1 MKKYVFFFLIGFVP
15 MLFSC
20 AKEMPVNDV
29 EETPIAERDPWTP
42 YPLTEVAAASGAH
55 SVEAGHDAETK
66 SHLDVSGN
74 VASVLWDTSDKY
86 IMMGY
91 EGESY
96 QTATYTNTAT
106 ESSVR
111 ATFTTSE
118 TIAYTSN
125 KLHSLYPVS
134 AFHAPSTINAG
145 ENLYLPVTIPTT
157 QTATIGNVAP
167 GANIAYAQS
176 DTQNEDLHFKKAV
189 SIIKFKL
196 SGAAVSSVTS
206 VSIKGTSY
214 LTGTFFLLLPG
225 SKTPAFDAGFA
236 GNDAS
241 LSATL
246 NGTFTAGKDYYIA
259 VVPGVQDG
267 FMMTFSNGAGKVIKK
282 TSSKSLT
289 LNRGSITDFGT
300 INIGDSFPETDP
312 TVIKYK
318 TASAS
323 APKPVTIVVLPDGY
337 QKTELD
343 TYETLAKAGID
354 ALFDT
359 EPYNKYENYFNV
371 YILKVA
377 SNESGANITN
387 GSGVITTHKD
397 CYFQSKWGEDKY
409 DDMAANSERVFAF
422 VENNCPDVINGT
434 VKMEDVSIL
443 ILINDTRFGGRCHS
457 YSNGQNYCMVPTTA
471 GTLNWS
477 YPSKEPTGVNSTPWN
492 YTTISEEVKT
502 AQHLKNSGTWHNTLV
517 HEFGGHAFGRLG
529 DEYWYDSSLDSA
541 SDVEGHDWTVPMNL
555 NISNT
560 NNEGSV
566 LWHEL
571 ISNKSELVDIN
582 GRYSRI
588 GVFQGG
594 DVSMFYRWR
603 SERISCMIDNR
614 FYFSTWQRW
623 LIVNRIRTLAGYSDA
638 DYATFKASDVMYDP
652 VTDGSPS
659 LLPDGLVNSIS
670 PRPVPMCPPPV
681 MHVVD

>member
-1 MKKYVFFFLIGFVP
+1 MKKYLYFFLIGIVP

-20 AKEMPVNDV
+20 AKEMPVNDIDEKPI
-29 EETPIAERDPWTP
+29 EEIDPWTP
-42 YPLTEVAAASGAH
+42 YPLTK
-55 SVEAGHDAETK
+55 VESAPGFRSITAEMGGETK
-66 SHLDVSGN
+66 THFDVSGLY
-74 VASVLWDTSDKY
+74 ASVMWDAGDSF

-91 EGESY
+91 DDSHWDS
-96 QTATYTNTAT
+96 ATYTKVGT
-106 ESSVR
+106 ESSVI
-111 ATFTTSE
+111 ASFSTSDG
-118 TIAYTSN
+118 TIVYTAN
-125 KLHSLYPVS
+125 KLHSLYP
-134 AFHAPSTINAG
+134 ATAINTPSKVGGI
-145 ENLYLPVTIPTT
+145 LHIPVTIPHT
-157 QTATIGNVAP
+157 QAATIGSVAP

-176 DTQNEDLHFKKAV
+176 DTQDEDLHFKNAV
-189 SIIKFKL
+189 AIIKFTL
-196 SGAAVSSVTS
+196 SGAAVGSVTS
-206 VSIKGTSY
+206 VSFKGTSEV
-214 LTGTFFLLLPG
+214 TGTFFL
-225 SKTPAFDAGFA
+225 STASSTPAYAAGYSLD
-236 GNDAS
+236 GS

-246 NGTFTAGKDYYIA
+246 SGSFTAGKEYYLA
-259 VVPGVQDG
+259 VAPSEHSG
-267 FMMTFSNGAGKVIKK
+267 FMMTFTNSAGKVIKK
-282 TSSKSLT
+282 ISNEELT
-289 LNRGSITDFGT
+289 LNRGQIIDFKT
-300 INIGDSFPETDP
+300 INIGDTFPDTDP
-312 TVIKYK
+312 
-318 TASAS
+318 SAIQYMKATYTS
-323 APKPVTIVVLPDGY
+323 PKKPVTIVVIPDGY
-337 QKTELD
+337 QSSELD
-343 TYETLAKAGID
+343 DYEDQAKAGID

-359 EPYNKYENYFNV
+359 EPYKTYKSKFNV
-371 YILKVA
+371 WILKVP
-377 SNESGANITN
+377 SKESGANITN

-397 CYFQSKWGEDKY
+397 CYFQSKWGKDTY

-457 YSNGQNYCMVPTTA
+457 YSNGQNYCMVPTTS

-477 YPSKEPTGVNSTPWN
+477 YPSKEPTDVDSTPWN

-502 AQHLKNSGTWHNTLV
+502 AQRLKNSGTWHNTLV

-529 DEYWYDSSLDSA
+529 DEYWYDSSQPSA
-541 SDVEGHDWTVPMNL
+541 TAVEGHDWTVPMNL

-560 NNEGSV
+560 NNEGNV

-571 ISNKSELVDIN
+571 ISNKSDLVSIN
-582 GRYSRI
+582 SRYGRI

-623 LIVNRIRTLAGYSDA
+623 LIVNRILTLAGYSAA

-652 VTDGSPS
+652 VTDGSSS
-659 LLPDGLVNSIS
+659 LLPDGLVNSIP